1 MASILSLNDDCL
13 RLILY
18 FLDEPGSF
26 YNVVST
32 CKRFLKVSKST
43 KNAVHPNVL
52 RTKAEYYLK
61 HHLVELAFP
70 NCKGSVETREKRID
84 AQLRFSE
91 LNAVVCSALQL
102 TEAKGLLSSPR
113 IIDVWRKNGPVVT
126 KLLTWMRNQ
135 ETKQEKKKTFSHF
148 YYDGKVCHVLF
159 TTLRKGDGN
168 QRIVHFRLREKV

>member
-18 FLDEPGSF
+18 FLDESGSF

-91 LNAVVCSALQL
+91 LNAVVC
-102 TEAKGLLSSPR
+102 
-113 IIDVWRKNGPVVT
+113 
-126 KLLTWMRNQ
+126 KLCSLP
-135 ETKQEKKKTFSHF
+135 KL
-148 YYDGKVCHVLF
+148 KVCFPHP
-159 TTLRKGDGN
+159 
-168 QRIVHFRLREKV
+168 E